1 MRGCDGA
8 ASGVIESVQQGLA
21 APVKEQP
28 LLRLRS
34 SSQRCC
40 WEMLLEVADG
50 RYRERGSWERELLLP
65 WHTQQMQNPQGAAG
79 KVALG
84 FCRALG
90 LPPKAGAE

>member
-1 MRGCDGA
+1 
-8 ASGVIESVQQGLA
+8 
-21 APVKEQP
+21 
-28 LLRLRS
+28 
-34 SSQRCC
+34 
-40 WEMLLEVADG
+40 MLLEVADG